1 MKIEVGE
8 SLLLSWLRHVKSCQ
22 LVQMN
27 WKPSISSWELHN
39 EVELK
44 DLMMK
49 ATEYYEQRYDISLFK
64 NSSFSQLLLQA
75 EVDVFGISMNSEKE
89 SELYTIDVAFHEAGL
104 NYGDKN
110 ETVFRVI
117 KKLIRSA
124 FMLNGFFNV
133 KSGTNIFASPKINNA
148 VYELLAPRVEELE
161 NFFNELGYDFSFKL
175 YCNEDFRI
183 HILEPVIVTSE
194 SYTDT
199 SELFMRSIQLYN
211 LFATTMPKSKVS
223 SAINSD
229 IKRITVQNKTGL
241 DEMKVGI
248 FVRSTMRDLLRR
260 DQLTEKELKLLCT
273 YEYSK
278 QLLDLNYPFLVE
290 IDQSLHLEQQ
300 RYVSGRPRYWTEM
313 FESHHKKYYVCQ
325 EWFERNRSY
334 FEQWIL
340 KFNDEDEVIDKSIES
355 RCDMSNN
362 LLIEFHKDMI
372 NIYHKAKK
380 ETGYNATRY
389 LQMLVS
395 PEASL
400 NVAKKFVLSTHSSD
414 GFAEL
419 WTRKRLDLTVEALV
433 AYNQKYIKLFTEEEL
448 TAARN
453 RLQESDY
460 THTY

>member
-27 WKPSISSWELHN
+27 WKPSILSWELYN

-44 DLMMK
+44 ELMMK
-49 ATEYYEQRYDISLFK
+49 TIEYYEQRYEISLFK

-89 SELYTIDVAFHEAGL
+89 SELFTIDVAFHEAGL

-124 FMLNGFFNV
+124 FLLIGFFNV
-133 KSGTNIFASPKINNA
+133 KSGTNIFASPKVNNA
-148 VYELLAPRVEELE
+148 VHDLLAPKVEELE
-161 NFFNELGYDFSFKL
+161 NFFNELGYEFSFKL

-183 HILEPVIVTSE
+183 HILEPVIAASE

-199 SELFMRSIQLYN
+199 SEIFMRSIQLYN
-211 LFATTMPKSKVS
+211 LFATTTPKSKVS
-223 SAINSD
+223 PPITTGIN
-229 IKRITVQNKTGL
+229 RITVQDKTGFGEL
-241 DEMKVGI
+241 KVGI
-248 FVRSTMRDLLRR
+248 CVRSTMRELLRR
-260 DQLTEKELKLLCT
+260 DQVTEKELKLLCT

-278 QLLDLNYPFLVE
+278 QILDLNYPFLVE
-290 IDQSLHLEQQ
+290 IDQTLHLEQQ
-300 RYVSGRPRYWTEM
+300 RYVNGRPRYWTEI
-313 FESHHKKYYVCQ
+313 FQTHNKKFYVCQ
-325 EWFERNRSY
+325 EWFERNRSH
-334 FEQWIL
+334 FEHWIH
-340 KFNDEDEVIDKSIES
+340 KFNDQDIAAIEYIES
-355 RCDMSNN
+355 RRDMSNN
-362 LLIEFHKDMI
+362 LLFEFHKDMI
-372 NIYHKAKK
+372 NIFHKAKK

-389 LQMLVS
+389 LQMLIS

-414 GFAEL
+414 GYAEL
-419 WTRKRLDLTVEALV
+419 WTKKRLDLTVEALV
-433 AYNQKYIKLFTEEEL
+433 AYNQKYIELFTEEEIN
-448 TAARN
+448 AARN